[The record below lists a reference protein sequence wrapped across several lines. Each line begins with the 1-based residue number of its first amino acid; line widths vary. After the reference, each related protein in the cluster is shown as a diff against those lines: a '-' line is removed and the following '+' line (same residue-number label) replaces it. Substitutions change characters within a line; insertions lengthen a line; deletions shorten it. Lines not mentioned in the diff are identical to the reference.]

1 MLVLVIFVEIN
12 WGNLACWREESFLA
26 SKSLKMY
33 FSSLESS
40 FLQGNSRLGCCTVI
54 LERLDFSFIKLRI
67 LRGFQTSIH
76 LQQHFSVPDC
86 DDPSKQFFF
95 FVKGNTWGNLNGEIY
110 RHLVWDSSL
119 SDVFQISSYTKWWC
133 KVGFWINLY
142 NTLMMHIR
150 GFENFS
156 SY

>member
-1 MLVLVIFVEIN
+1 LWRSTEEIWHVEEKKAFWHLKVWRCIFLLLN
-12 WGNLACWREESFLA
+12 HH
-26 SKSLKMY
+26 
-33 FSSLESS
+33 

-76 LQQHFSVPDC
+76 LQQHFSVPDS

-119 SDVFQISSYTKWWC
+119 FDVFQISSYTKWWC